1 MINYEG
7 KYKQKLYMKIE
18 RNINYEGKYK
28 ETEIMKGNT
37 TKKQKL

>member
-1 MINYEG
+1 
-7 KYKQKLYMKIE
+7 MKIE